1 MNKQIKTL
9 ITEINVLY
17 ELLKQRMLNSSSL
30 GKLDALQTNLQS
42 SINFS
47 QFEYYRKI
55 FKKLSVVLN
64 AKDSVKWVHKY
75 KIRASFLTLSS
86 ESTVYEF
93 IIV

>member
-30 GKLDALQTNLQS
+30 GKLDALQANLQS

-55 FKKLSVVLN
+55 VKKLSVVLN

>member
-1 MNKQIKTL
+1 MQRYIIPWMNKQIKTL

-30 GKLDALQTNLQS
+30 GKLDALQANLQS

-55 FKKLSVVLN
+55 VKKLSVVLN
-64 AKDSVKWVHKY
+64 AKDSVK
-75 KIRASFLTLSS
+75 
-86 ESTVYEF
+86 
-93 IIV
+93 